1 VVSAKEIALKPA
13 GLWMAAGAI
22 ITLISPMML
31 ILEQRVDTVVGVI
44 AVLIFML
51 FCSFELG
58 AAKVIWKKEIGGW
71 GGIVQ
76 ALLVALLARAL
87 MLLAATDWYF
97 WANVVLGVG
106 EVVIL
111 LSIYRQKE
119 LFMPSKE
126 EMEET
131 LKRLAGPKV
140 EMASE
145 CPACHAMIEPNW
157 ESCPY
162 CGTKLQKFCA
172 HCGHELEEDVAICP
186 HCGTPVVSLEAINRN
201 VETLRRA
208 IQEDVSP
215 ETKASRYARL
225 AMNLLKTGNNQEALD
240 AYTEAIRVTEFPRK
254 QSYFMV
260 RMAKVLGNMNQTK
273 EALDILDQALELD
286 PEDFAEAAKVRQQ
299 ILPPSPKEREGHDT
313 AQAS

>member
-1 VVSAKEIALKPA
+1 MVSAKEIALKPA

-31 ILEQRVDTVVGVI
+31 ILEQRVDTVMGVI
-44 AVLIFML
+44 AALIFIL

-87 MLLAATDWYF
+87 MLLAAADWYF
-97 WANVVLGVG
+97 WANAVLGVG
-106 EVVIL
+106 EVIIL

-126 EMEET
+126 EMEKT
-131 LKRLAGPKV
+131 LKRLAGPTV

-145 CPACHAMIEPNW
+145 CPSCHAVIEPNW

-172 HCGHELEEDVAICP
+172 HCGHELEEGVAICP
-186 HCGTPVVSLEAINRN
+186 YCGTSVESLEAINKT
-201 VETLRRA
+201 VETLHRA
-208 IQEDVSP
+208 TQEEVSL

-225 AMNLLKTGNNQEALD
+225 AMNLLKIGNNQGALD
-240 AYTEAIRVTEFPRK
+240 AYTEAIRITEFPRK

-260 RMAKVLGNMNQTK
+260 RMAKVLSNMNQTE
-273 EALDILDQALELD
+273 EALEILDQALELD
-286 PEDFAEAAKVRQQ
+286 PEDFAEATKVRQQ
-299 ILPPSPKEREGHDT
+299 ILSPSTKERERHDA